1 MQPFTNVVF
10 WDVFHINGLACEQLM
25 APDSDQSC
33 LVAVR
38 ENYLPVIIEH
48 VPWAAVHETFA
59 PPFLTQT
66 LAIRERLV

>member
-48 VPWAAVHETFA
+48 MPWAAVHETTEVKGGGIGCNFIG
-59 PPFLTQT
+59 F
-66 LAIRERLV
+66 